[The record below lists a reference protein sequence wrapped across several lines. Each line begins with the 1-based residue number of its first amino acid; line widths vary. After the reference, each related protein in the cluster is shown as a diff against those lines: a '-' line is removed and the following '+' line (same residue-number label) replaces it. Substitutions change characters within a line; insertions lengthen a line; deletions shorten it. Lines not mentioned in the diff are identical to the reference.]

1 MDDLTFGLARKG
13 LRVIGKSPFPGKNRV
28 LPVNGCCSLLLS
40 FALTVSV
47 GACLGF
53 YMGWFH
59 FSSGSDDNNAH
70 VTVSVDKGQI
80 QKDKDKAV
88 DKVQD
93 LGQQAKD
100 KVATTTQKARDY

>member
-1 MDDLTFGLARKG
+1 MRRMLLGLALIVAVVAG
-13 LRVIGKSPFPGKNRV
+13 
-28 LPVNGCCSLLLS
+28 
-40 FALTVSV
+40 
-47 GACLGF
+47 LGF
-53 YMGWFH
+53 YRGWFH

-80 QKDKDKAV
+80 QEDKDKAV

-100 KVATTTQKARDY
+100 QAATTTQKAQE

>member
-1 MDDLTFGLARKG
+1 MARM
-13 LRVIGKSPFPGKNRV
+13 
-28 LPVNGCCSLLLS
+28 LS
-40 FALTVSV
+40 RARSDR
-47 GACLGF
+47 GRCRRLGF

-59 FSSGSDDNNAH
+59 FSSGSDGSSAH
-70 VTVSVDKGQI
+70 VTVSMDKGQI

-100 KVATTTQKARDY
+100 KVAPTTQKAQE

>member
-1 MDDLTFGLARKG
+1 MARMLFTLALIVAVVAG
-13 LRVIGKSPFPGKNRV
+13 
-28 LPVNGCCSLLLS
+28 
-40 FALTVSV
+40 
-47 GACLGF
+47 LGF

-59 FSSGSDDNNAH
+59 FSSGSDGNSAH
-70 VTVSVDKGQI
+70 VTISMDKGQI

-100 KVATTTQKARDY
+100 KVETTAQKAQE

>member
-1 MDDLTFGLARKG
+1 MTRMLGVF
-13 LRVIGKSPFPGKNRV
+13 V
-28 LPVNGCCSLLLS
+28 LIV
-40 FALTVSV
+40 AVVV
-47 GACLGF
+47 GLGF

-59 FSSGSDDNNAH
+59 FSSGSDGNGAH
-70 VTVSVDKGQI
+70 VTVSMDKGQI

-100 KVATTTQKARDY
+100 KVATTTQKVRD